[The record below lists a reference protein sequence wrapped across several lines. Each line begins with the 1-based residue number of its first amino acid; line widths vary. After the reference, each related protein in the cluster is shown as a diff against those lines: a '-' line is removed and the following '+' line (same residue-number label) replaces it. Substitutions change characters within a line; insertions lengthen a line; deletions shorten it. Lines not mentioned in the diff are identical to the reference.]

1 MPRSGRGVGPRLLA
15 CSAIVAVGLLSSAES
30 PAAERLRLEG
40 YAGGPYKLLVR
51 DFTRDGRPDVLIGF
65 RFLGVLHLAIGDG
78 RGGVSGR
85 SGGVLT
91 DLSGREHDSSTDS
104 ACWSAPHV
112 HNMHAAD
119 LNGDGLL
126 DLVVGL
132 AGLST
137 VQAGRV
143 VVAVGE
149 PGGRFRAVVEY
160 PLPSEAKGVRFED
173 LDRDGRPDLL
183 YTARGSGYK
192 LDLSVGELH
201 IRRGLVGL
209 KFGPAI
215 VMPAG
220 RSAYA
225 IDTGDLDEDGF
236 PDVVIPNE
244 HDDRVTYCLN
254 PGRRCFS
261 SAGTADRTLR
271 RWSVRSVV
279 ATPIPGKRTH
289 AINDARLA
297 DFNGDGHLDLV
308 TANLGTST
316 ISIFP
321 GRGDGT
327 FEQDRQLEAGK
338 NGAFLGLG
346 DLDGD
351 KDIDLVI
358 THWTEAFVSVFLNRG
373 DATFARRV
381 DWPSGLGSYGVDVAD
396 LDGDGHLDLVSAN
409 YRDKTVSILRGRGD
423 GTFAATVTL
432 PRGLRVTGGRLRP
445 EP

>member
-1 MPRSGRGVGPRLLA
+1 MRWRVVRGVRLLA
-15 CSAIVAVGLLSSAES
+15 CLVAGFSSAAES

-40 YAGGPYKLLVR
+40 YVGGPYKLLVR
-51 DFTRDGRPDVLIGF
+51 DFTGDGRPDVLIGF
-65 RFLGVLHLAIGDG
+65 RALGVLHMAIGDG
-78 RGGVSGR
+78 QGGVSDR
-85 SGGVLT
+85 SGSVLT
-91 DLSGREHDSSTDS
+91 DLSGRERDRYSDS

-112 HNMHAAD
+112 HNMHVAD
-119 LNGDGLL
+119 VDGDGML
-126 DLVVGL
+126 DVLVAL

-137 VQAGRV
+137 VQGGRV
-143 VVAVGE
+143 VLVKGE
-149 PGGRFRAVVEY
+149 PGGRFRPVVEY

-173 LDRDGRPDLL
+173 LDRDGRLDLL

-192 LDLSVGELH
+192 LDLTVGELH
-201 IRRGLVGL
+201 IRRGLGEM
-209 KFGPAI
+209 KFGPAL

-225 IDTGDLDEDGF
+225 IDTGDLDGDGF

-244 HDDRVTYCLN
+244 HDARVTYCLN

-261 SAGTADRTLR
+261 SAAADDQSAR

-279 ATPIPGKRTH
+279 ATQIPGKRSH
-289 AINDARLA
+289 AVNDARIA
-297 DFNGDGHLDLV
+297 DFNGDGCLDLV

-316 ISIFP
+316 VSMFL

-327 FEQDRQLEAGK
+327 FEKDRQMEAGK

-351 KDIDLVI
+351 KDVDLVI

-381 DWPSGLGSYGVDVAD
+381 DRPCGLGSYGVDLAD
-396 LDGDGHLDLVSAN
+396 LDGDGDLDLVSAN
-409 YRDKTVSILRGRGD
+409 YRDKTISILRGRGD
-423 GTFAATVTL
+423 GTFAPTVTL
-432 PRGLRVTGGRLRP
+432 PRGLRVTGGRYRP
-445 EP
+445 VP